1 MKLAHAHA
9 KGQWS
14 NLCWFTFPTSER
26 RCTRHKNEQQYEGE
40 KNTVGTFLMLK
51 LALKEINHWPL
62 APFIFS
68 PYFDYNQSPDVVC
81 P

>member
-1 MKLAHAHA
+1 
-9 KGQWS
+9 
-14 NLCWFTFPTSER
+14 
-26 RCTRHKNEQQYEGE
+26 
-40 KNTVGTFLMLK
+40 MLK

-62 APFIFS
+62 ASFIFS

>member
-1 MKLAHAHA
+1 MPMQKVSGATFAGSHFRHQRDDAQDIRMSNSKMKE
-9 KGQWS
+9 K
-14 NLCWFTFPTSER
+14 
-26 RCTRHKNEQQYEGE
+26 